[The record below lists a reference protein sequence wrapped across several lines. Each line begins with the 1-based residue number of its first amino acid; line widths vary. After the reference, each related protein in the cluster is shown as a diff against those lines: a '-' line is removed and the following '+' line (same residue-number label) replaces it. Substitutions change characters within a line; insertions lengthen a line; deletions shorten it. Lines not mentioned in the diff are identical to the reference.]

1 MSSKGQKKDK
11 SGQMP
16 SSQAGLLTFF
26 GDDAKGIKLSPI
38 VVMFGA
44 LAIIVISIALRVFQI
59 I

>member
-1 MSSKGQKKDK
+1 
-11 SGQMP
+11 MP

-44 LAIIVISIALRVFQI
+44 LAIIVISIALRVFPI